1 MPTPPATLYVVA
13 TPIGNLGDLAPRAE
27 QVLRAVAVI
36 ACEDT
41 RVTAKL
47 LAHCGIEGQKLTSY
61 YDQVEEVRAKQL
73 VEGTLLAGHDV
84 ALVSD
89 AGTPNISDPGF
100 HLVKLCHERGI
111 AVSPV
116 GGGCALT
123 AAVSASG
130 LPANTLWFG
139 GFLAGKASQ
148 RRSQLE
154 AWAER
159 KDTIAHYLPARD
171 IADALGQVAS
181 LYPGLTVC
189 VAREITKRH
198 EDIKTAP
205 VETLLSYYRETE
217 HVLKGEAVL
226 VTSLAGLTVAKEDP
240 EQVRARL
247 VSKAMAGFKEGKRQK
262 QLLKELSGEGVPRGE
277 LYDLLTAAKTQLAQ
291 EQSKEQHKDHNEG
304 SDDDN

>member
-1 MPTPPATLYVVA
+1 MTSATLFLVA
-13 TPIGNLGDLAPRAE
+13 TPIGNLADLAPRAE
-27 QVLRAVAVI
+27 QVLRSVAVI

-61 YDQVEEVRAKQL
+61 YDQVEELRAKQL

-89 AGTPNISDPGF
+89 AGTPNISDPGY
-100 HLVKLCHERGI
+100 HLVKLCHELGI

-116 GGGCALT
+116 PGVCALT

-130 LPANTLWFG
+130 LPATTLWFG

-154 AWAER
+154 GWAGR
-159 KDTIAHYLPARD
+159 QDTIAHYLPARD
-171 IADALGQVAS
+171 IADTLAQIAS
-181 LYPGLTVC
+181 LYPGLIVC

-198 EDIKTAP
+198 EDIKTKA
-205 VETLLSYYRETE
+205 VEELLSYYRETE

-226 VTSLAGLTVAKEDP
+226 VTSLAGYEVAKEDP
-240 EQVRARL
+240 AALRERL
-247 VSKAMAGFKEGKRQK
+247 TQLAVAGFRDGKRQK
-262 QLLKELSGEGVPRGE
+262 QLLKELSGEGVPRPE
-277 LYDLLTAAKTQLAQ
+277 LYDLLTAAKQQLAAQ
-291 EQSKEQHKDHNEG
+291 NDQGHE
-304 SDDDN
+304 DDD